1 MATGGGAPLTLCSV
15 VLIVWSPSS
24 DRSVVR
30 EKYLMSVGKV
40 NLSLI
45 SAEFEE
51 LHLESFG

>member
-1 MATGGGAPLTLCSV
+1 SV

-30 EKYLMSVGKV
+30 EENLMSVGKV